1 MFIQASLPRKRRLSM
16 TPLIDVVFILLL
28 FFMLASSFIE
38 WREIDLSMAGESA
51 VTSSDEPPVVIQ
63 LSQDDFLFRGE
74 SMSLAQ
80 LLEYVA
86 SELASQAD
94 LQIVVQP
101 QANVPLQKMV
111 MLLDQLRVLGAKQV
125 SLLRAPTKERG

>member
-1 MFIQASLPRKRRLSM
+1 MFIQASLPRKRQLSM

-51 VTSSDEPPVVIQ
+51 VTSSDKSPLVVQ
-63 LSQDDFLFRGE
+63 LSQDNFLFRGE
-74 SMSLAQ
+74 SVSLDQ

-86 SELASQAD
+86 SELANQAD

-101 QANVPLQKMV
+101 QANIPLQKMV
-111 MLLDQLRVLGAKQV
+111 MLLDQLRALGVKQV
-125 SLLRAPTKERG
+125 SLLRAPTKEQG